1 MPVGGGGGD
10 NGPAAAGRIEEVFG
24 FLNVNKPAGIS
35 SFDVIRRLRRCLPRK
50 TKVGHAGTLDP
61 FAEGV
66 LVVCVG
72 PATRLAACVQA
83 RPKRYRAGIVL
94 GATSATD
101 DPEGEIV
108 PTAGA
113 AAPPPQA
120 VAEAI
125 AAFVGRIEQVPPAH
139 SAVHVDGRR
148 AYKLARAGEKVELA
162 AREVVV
168 HAIEV
173 LGYDWPRLDLEV
185 ACGSGTY
192 IRSLARDIGERL
204 GVGGYC
210 AALTRTAVGPF
221 RLADA
226 ADLDTVDPLR
236 DLVEAIE
243 AVADWPR
250 VVADEG
256 AIESLRLGRPIAG
269 EAEGPDVAVVDARGR
284 LIAQAAPGPR
294 AGLIRPV
301 KVFGTDP

>member
-1 MPVGGGGGD
+1 M
-10 NGPAAAGRIEEVFG
+10 FG
-24 FLNVNKPAGIS
+24 FLNINKPAGMS

-50 TKVGHAGTLDP
+50 AKVGHAGTLDP

-72 PATRLAACVQA
+72 PATRLAECVQA
-83 RPKRYRAGIVL
+83 QPKRYRAGIVL

-101 DPEGEIV
+101 DPEGEIA
-108 PTAGA
+108 PTPGA
-113 AAPPPQA
+113 AAPPPRA
-120 VAEAI
+120 VADAV
-125 AAFVGRIEQVPPAH
+125 AAFVGRIQQVPPAH

-162 AREVVV
+162 AREVLV

-185 ACGSGTY
+185 TCGSGTY

-210 AALTRTAVGPF
+210 AALTRAAVGPF

-226 ADLDTVDPLR
+226 ADLDTVDPVG
-236 DLVEAIE
+236 DLVNPIE

-256 AIESLRLGRPIAG
+256 AIEDLKQGRAIAA
-269 EAEGPDVAVVDARGR
+269 EAEGPDIAVVDARGR
-284 LIAQAAPGPR
+284 LIAQAAPAPR
-294 AGLIRPV
+294 PGLIRPV
-301 KVFGTDP
+301 KVFGTGG